1 MPTTSHRS
9 RHGHHGHHHS
19 SKGGGS
25 SKGSKKEEYPY
36 TWRWA
41 CCNCQY
47 GGMCVKFTLYCPS
60 CDHSRCG
67 GCTVDYGR
75 GVAQIFI
82 PIESKNPTTPQRGSP
97 SRPSRPTAE
106 PCPTYPIPIPLSK
119 WAEAL
124 RLYDVYTVFRDKE
137 DASQGH
143 SPATSVNDG
152 LVDKSSHSSSLLVS
166 ILSGKINTRSTLIL
180 SNI

>member
-1 MPTTSHRS
+1 MLSFS
-9 RHGHHGHHHS
+9 LSAEKDAS
-19 SKGGGS
+19 SKGPS
-25 SKGSKKEEYPY
+25 SYKLKINMFS
-36 TWRWA
+36 
-41 CCNCQY
+41 
-47 GGMCVKFTLYCPS
+47 CPFFAS
-60 CDHSRCG
+60 I
-67 GCTVDYGR
+67 GR
-75 GVAQIFI
+75 SST
-82 PIESKNPTTPQRGSP
+82 PIESKNPTAPQRGP
-97 SRPSRPTAE
+97 LSRPSRPTAE

>member
-25 SKGSKKEEYPY
+25 SKGSKKEECQY
-36 TWRWA
+36 TLLWA
-41 CCNCQY
+41 CCYCLMS
-47 GGMCVKFTLYCPS
+47 GMAVKTTLSCPS
-60 CDHSRCG
+60 CDHFRCTT
-67 GCTVDYGR
+67 CPVESVKLPAHR
-75 GVAQIFI
+75 SS
-82 PIESKNPTTPQRGSP
+82 ESKNPTTPQRGSR
-97 SRPSRPTAE
+97 SRPSRPTSE
-106 PCPTYPIPIPLSK
+106 TCPTYPIPIPLSK

-152 LVDKSSHSSSLLVS
+152 LVDKSSNSSSVPVS
-166 ILSGKINTRSTLIL
+166 TLSGKINTLSTLIL
-180 SNI
+180 SDI